1 MKQRLAAWLL
11 CLACLVAPT
20 LAQAAAF
27 SSIFF
32 FGDSLS
38 DSGNNA
44 IVFAGLGDPPTPV
57 PIPSNAFI
65 PTQPYASGHYTN
77 DKVWAQ
83 TFAEAFGLSA
93 TPSLL
98 PGGNNF
104 AFGGARTGPLTLPP
118 ADPAGFPFSLQ
129 NQVLFFLGTHGGVAP
144 GDTLYVIAGGGNNA
158 RDALAAILGGA
169 PIGPTIAATATGF
182 ASDIG
187 TMLTQLEGAG
197 AEHIV
202 VWTAPDAGKAP
213 AVIAAGGSSVGTL
226 VSSAMNDALENLLV
240 GNPGLAEGVQ
250 VFDLFALLQAVT
262 APGAPFFTNV
272 TDACARFVVSATDL
286 GTCDPTA
293 YLFWDGIHPT
303 SGGHALIA
311 SGMIA
316 LIPEP
321 SVLALLVV
329 AVAAAVLAYRLRAPG
344 LSASRRTRTTR

>member
-1 MKQRLAAWLL
+1 MKQRLVAWLV

-20 LAQAAAF
+20 LAQAGPF
-27 SSIFF
+27 SNIFF

-38 DSGNNA
+38 DSGNN
-44 IVFAGLGDPPTPV
+44 FLGLGGATTPV
-57 PIPSNAFI
+57 PIANNSFI
-65 PTQPYASGHYTN
+65 PTFPYASTHYTN
-77 DKVWAQ
+77 GKVWAQ
-83 TFAEAFGLSA
+83 TFAEAFGLTA

-98 PGGNNF
+98 GGNDF

-129 NQVLFFLGTHGGVAP
+129 NQVLFFLDTHGGVAP
-144 GDTLYVIAGGGNNA
+144 SDALYVIAGGGNNA
-158 RDALAAILGGA
+158 RDALDAIGGGA
-169 PIGPTIAATATGF
+169 PLLPTIAATASGF
-182 ASDIG
+182 ASDIA

-213 AVIAAGGSSVGTL
+213 AVIAAGGSFVGTL
-226 VSSAMNDALENLLV
+226 VSSAMNGALEDLLLD
-240 GNPGLAEGVQ
+240 NPGLAEGVQ

-311 SGMIA
+311 SAMIA

-321 SVLALLVV
+321 SALALLLV
-329 AVAAAVLAYRLRAPG
+329 AVAAAALALRRGAPG